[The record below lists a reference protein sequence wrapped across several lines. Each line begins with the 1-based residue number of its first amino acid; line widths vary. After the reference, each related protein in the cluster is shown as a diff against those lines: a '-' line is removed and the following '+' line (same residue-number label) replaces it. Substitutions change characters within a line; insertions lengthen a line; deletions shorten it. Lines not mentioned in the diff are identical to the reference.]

1 MALAGRPRVR
11 LSSEQIRDQALA
23 VSGLLSDEM
32 YGPSVRPPQPASLGK
47 WQASEGE
54 DRYRRA
60 VYTFWH
66 RTNPYPSMISFN
78 SPGRN
83 LCISRRIRTNT
94 PLQALTLLND
104 TVYVEAAFALAS
116 QLQAN
121 SYPNVEAQLTDAY
134 RRVMLR
140 EPEADKLRSIQNLYD
155 DALVHYQA
163 PTQPDGIGRS
173 VSYQAPP
180 EAELKALTLVAN
192 ALLNMDEFI
201 TKN

>member
-1 MALAGRPRVR
+1 
-11 LSSEQIRDQALA
+11 
-23 VSGLLSDEM
+23 
-32 YGPSVRPPQPASLGK
+32 
-47 WQASEGE
+47 E

-66 RTNPYPSMISFN
+66 RTNPYPSMISFD

-83 LCISRRIRTNT
+83 LCVSRRIRTNT

-104 TVYVEAAFALAS
+104 TVYVEAAYALAR
-116 QLQAN
+116 QLQNTPHPSVKTRLA
-121 SYPNVEAQLTDAY
+121 DGY

-140 EPEADKLRSIQNLYD
+140 DPDADKLRTIENLFT
-155 DALVHYQA
+155 DALAHYQA
-163 PTQPDGIGRS
+163 AAAPNGIGQP
-173 VSYQAPP
+173 VAYQAPD

-192 ALLNMDEFI
+192 ALLNMDEFV